1 MMKHPKSLLAALA
14 LLALA
19 LPGSVLAHGDV
30 TPQAVDI
37 EGLPPLGEEWRE
49 ENPYKDTDE
58 GKDQILE
65 VGASAYNQNCARCH
79 GLEGISGGI
88 APDLR
93 MLEPGLEGDE
103 WYVYRVRE
111 GAVRDGKV
119 YMPAMADYLSQEALW
134 AIRTWLVSIHVEE

>member
-1 MMKHPKSLLAALA
+1 MMKHPRSLLTALA
-14 LLALA
+14 LITIA
-19 LPGSVLAHGDV
+19 LPGYLMAHGDV
-30 TPQAVDI
+30 TPQAVDTH
-37 EGLPPLGEEWRE
+37 ELPQLGDEWLE
-49 ENPYKDTDE
+49 ENPYSPDDAKV
-58 GKDQILE
+58 LE
-65 VGASAYNQNCARCH
+65 IGSSAYTQNCARCH

-93 MLEPGLEGDE
+93 MLEPGIDGDE

-134 AIRTWLVSIHVEE
+134 AIRTWLVSIYVEE